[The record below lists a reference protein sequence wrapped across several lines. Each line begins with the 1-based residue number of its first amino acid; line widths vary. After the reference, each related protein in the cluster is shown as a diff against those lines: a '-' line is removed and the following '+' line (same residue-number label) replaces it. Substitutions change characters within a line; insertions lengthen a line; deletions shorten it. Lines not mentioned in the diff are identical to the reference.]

1 MRNLRLGL
9 ITSLVVVCGLLGAL
23 DSLAQTAPAQGAAVA
38 CSPTAVPAQDQN
50 ASVAGA
56 ARTSKKPAVHAKRVI
71 DDDDLELHRGP
82 IPRLNLEG
90 VDNIPEIVAAIKKYR
105 ESHTPQQTEQV
116 MHDWFSEANDVLT
129 AALHESSNLR
139 DLRQSSI
146 NNSNDLC
153 QDSGDWE
160 QCQRLR
166 LADARGARSDQNRIA
181 NDGLVT
187 GRIQQAFQRI
197 RNELQT
203 AGMRY
208 DWFKIQNANGV
219 GSF

>member
-1 MRNLRLGL
+1 MRRLHLGL
-9 ITSLVVVCGLLGAL
+9 ITLLAVVGPFSALGTLAQCA
-23 DSLAQTAPAQGAAVA
+23 SAQTAPAACPPTTAPAA
-38 CSPTAVPAQDQN
+38 DQN

-56 ARTSKKPAVHAKRVI
+56 ARTSKRPTVHAKHVI

-90 VDNIPEIVAAIKKYR
+90 IDNVGEIVAAIKKYR

-116 MHDWFSEANDVLT
+116 VHDWYGEGNDVLT
-129 AALHESSNLR
+129 AAIHESSNLR

-166 LADARGARSDQNRIA
+166 LADARGARSDQSRIA

-187 GRIQQAFQRI
+187 GRIQQAFQKI

-208 DWFKIQNANGV
+208 EWFKIQNANGV